1 MKKGEE
7 IQTLS
12 GILIRERILSWRNGM
27 LVGIIFTIA
36 LVVVG
41 VYAFKMFCRGVAE
54 PSLKLIL
61 FALYGMTVAVGIL
74 IILCRGLKI
83 IKPNEAAIFTL
94 FGRYHATIM
103 QPGFYF
109 VNPFATEEGVVRRF
123 GAFRLGGVVGGF
135 LNGYGRNGNRIPL
148 LPMIFSIEL
157 DNVLNTQ
164 KGYVLSMG
172 VKIEYRIHNPT
183 KALFVVDN
191 FGQYFYE
198 NCETTIRAL
207 IRERLSY
214 GEAGVEKIDTE
225 VMQIINQ
232 ISIAGKSAIQEKLAF
247 TGVEVLS
254 IAIKEAY
261 NKREKRYYS
270 LEEL

>member
-7 IQTLS
+7 IKTPS
-12 GILIRERILSWRNGM
+12 GIHMRERILTWRNGM
-27 LVGIIFTIA
+27 LFGSVFSIA
-36 LVVVG
+36 FVVCS
-41 VYAFKMFCRGVAE
+41 VYAFKMFSRGVTE

-61 FALYGMTVAVGIL
+61 FALYGMTAAVWIL

-83 IKPNEAAIFTL
+83 VKPNEAAIFTL

-123 GAFRLGGVVGGF
+123 GAFRMGGIVGGF

-148 LPMIFSIEL
+148 LPMIFSMEL
-157 DNVLNTQ
+157 DNVRNTQ

-172 VKIEYRIHNPT
+172 LKIEYRIYNPT
-183 KALFVVDN
+183 KALFIVDN
-191 FGQYFYE
+191 FGQYFHE
-198 NCETTIRAL
+198 NCEAILRSL

-214 GEAGVEKIDTE
+214 GEGGLENIDTE
-225 VMQIINQ
+225 VKQIINQ
-232 ISIAGKSAIQEKLAF
+232 ISTTGKSAIQEKLAF
-247 TGVEVLS
+247 IGVEVLS

-261 NKREKRYYS
+261 DKREKRYYS